1 MRSMN
6 GGRHANRVPR
16 YLIKYLF
23 IWMSLS
29 NEKIKN
35 KNTPINQ
42 RCLFTLITLNFFLI
56 NIIIVS
62 DLTFEKKSGFAALF
76 G

>member
-1 MRSMN
+1 
-6 GGRHANRVPR
+6 
-16 YLIKYLF
+16 
-23 IWMSLS
+23 MSLS
-29 NEKIKN
+29 NEMIKN
-35 KNTPINQ
+35 KNTPMNQ
-42 RCLFTLITLNFFLI
+42 RCLLALIPLNFFLI

>member
-1 MRSMN
+1 
-6 GGRHANRVPR
+6 
-16 YLIKYLF
+16 
-23 IWMSLS
+23 MSLS
-29 NEKIKN
+29 NEIIKN

-42 RCLFTLITLNFFLI
+42 RCLLTLITLNFFLI

-62 DLTFEKKSGFAALF
+62 DLTFEKESGFAALF